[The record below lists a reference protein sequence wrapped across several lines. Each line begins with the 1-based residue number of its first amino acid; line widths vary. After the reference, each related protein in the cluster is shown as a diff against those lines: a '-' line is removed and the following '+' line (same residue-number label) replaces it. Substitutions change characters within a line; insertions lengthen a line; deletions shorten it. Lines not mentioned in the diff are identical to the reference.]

1 MIFQF
6 RIWGL
11 VLLFILITLNTFSR
25 SDSKRKSNY
34 GIILFTSYLLEFF
47 YIICYIVR
55 KINIDRIN
63 ILFSRIYYV
72 LFVIVLFLYL
82 YYFIQLILKN
92 KYKLKD
98 TVYES
103 NILNFKRI
111 VIGICFVMSLVMIF
125 IRSSYMWKFILI
137 ISSVITFLHFIL
149 ILKER
154 KYLDRREYYS
164 LLGFSFIELILIS
177 FQIEFA
183 KVEVLGTMIILLS
196 VYLYFVLENSSIQ
209 KEKDLILLK
218 EYGDKNTIIKQ
229 EFLRK
234 LSHEIRIPI
243 NTIDGF
249 SQMIEEGKDLNEIK
263 EDAKDIRMASLELID
278 LVNSMIDLSI
288 LESGELK
295 IINENYNVYDNFD
308 DFVKMVTSRL
318 KSKKVI
324 FKSNI
329 DKDIPVVLKG
339 DVDRIN
345 QVVLNIISNSIKYTD
360 KGNIELSVSSI
371 KSKNICRLVLKIT
384 DTGKGM
390 DQEEVNHLL
399 NNEDDEKGIG
409 LKISKYL
416 LDLMNGKMDIDSAV
430 GKGTC
435 ITISIDQEII
445 SMKED
450 KTSKKSKEIQIVSFK
465 GKRVLLVDDNKLN
478 LKVASK
484 LLSYYDIDV
493 VTVTS
498 GQECLDLLDTDHQFD
513 LILMDDLMPNMSGVE
528 TLDVLRKIERVNGYY
543 IPVVVLTAN
552 AVSGMRDKYLSV
564 GFDDYLSK
572 PIDREELDRVLKEF
586 FIKNHE

>member
-25 SDSKRKSNY
+25 SDSKKKSNY

-82 YYFIQLILKN
+82 YYFIQLILKS

-98 TVYES
+98 SVYES

-111 VIGICFVMSLVMIF
+111 VIGICFVISLVVIF
-125 IRSSYMWKFILI
+125 IRSSYMWSLILI
-137 ISSVITFLHFIL
+137 LSGVITFLHFIL

-324 FKSNI
+324 FKSSI
-329 DKDIPVVLKG
+329 DKDIPAQLKG

-345 QVVLNIISNSIKYTD
+345 QIVLNVISNSIKYTD
-360 KGNIELSVSSI
+360 KGNIELSVSCI
-371 KSKNICRLVLKIT
+371 KSKNICRLILKVT

-390 DQEEVNHLL
+390 NQEEVNHLL

-445 SMKED
+445 SIKED
-450 KTSKKSKEIQIVSFK
+450 KKSKKNKEIQLVSFK
-465 GKRVLLVDDNKLN
+465 EKRVLLVDDNKLN

-493 VTVTS
+493 VTVTG

-552 AVSGMRDKYLSV
+552 AISGMKDKYLSV

-572 PIDREELDRVLKEF
+572 PIDREELDRILKEF

>member
-25 SDSKRKSNY
+25 SDLKRKSNY
-34 GIILFTSYLLEFF
+34 GIILFASYLLEFF

-55 KINIDRIN
+55 KVDIDRIN
-63 ILFSRIYYV
+63 ILFTRIYYV

-82 YYFIQLILKN
+82 YYFIQLILKK

-98 TVYES
+98 SVYES
-103 NILNFKRI
+103 IILNFKKI
-111 VIGICFVMSLVMIF
+111 VIGICFVISLIMVF
-125 IRSSYMWKFILI
+125 IRSSYMWNFILI
-137 ISSVITFLHFIL
+137 VSGVITFLHFIL

-154 KYLDRREYYS
+154 KCLDRREYYS
-164 LLGFSFIELILIS
+164 LLGFVFIELILIC

-196 VYLYFVLENSSIQ
+196 VYLYFVLENPSIQ
-209 KEKDLILLK
+209 KEKDLVLMK
-218 EYGDKNTIIKQ
+218 EYGEKNTIIKQ

-339 DVDRIN
+339 DADRIN
-345 QVVLNIISNSIKYTD
+345 QIVLNVISNSIKYTD
-360 KGNIELSVSSI
+360 KGNIELSVSCI
-371 KSKNICRLVLKIT
+371 KSKNICRLILKIT

-399 NNEDDEKGIG
+399 NIEEDEKGIG

-445 SMKED
+445 SLKEE
-450 KTSKKSKEIQIVSFK
+450 KKSNKNKEIQIVSFK
-465 GKRVLLVDDNKLN
+465 DKRVLLVDDNKLN

-493 VTVTS
+493 VTVTG

-552 AVSGMRDKYLSV
+552 AVSGMKDKYLSV

-572 PIDREELDRVLKEF
+572 PIDREELDRILKEF
-586 FIKNHE
+586 FIKNHD